1 MSKTYQIKS
10 LDAKGQPQIETIQ
23 PAPGRAP
30 TVIKAVPGT
39 RYTLTKVQQGSA
51 PDNIRVQRSGKH
63 LRILFDGSSQPD
75 VVIEDFF
82 DGSPSG
88 GKSTLTGTTDRGAL
102 HEYVPE
108 TGIEQH
114 SLSRLEDNDAIHGMA
129 LGGIEVPANTGAA
142 VGLLAPLA
150 GGGLGIGAAGAG
162 AAALGAAAL
171 AGGGGGGGGDTAP
184 AKPKIEFLALAT
196 TSDSGPVGDN
206 ITKVQRPTIVGK
218 ATANSEV
225 TVTLNN
231 KTYTTTADANGDFTV
246 TVSDTDLS
254 ATRYTPLAKA
264 TTANGVSSDTFSGTP
279 FIVDLS
285 SGDNIN
291 ASGKPE
297 SDVNAGATLG
307 SLVLSDDSGQAGDL
321 VTSGQRQQFSGLVSA
336 WTDNG
341 DKVLVTLN
349 KLGDNTTTR
358 EAYLTPN
365 AQNQWAWDQSAL
377 PLDPGKYEV
386 RSTLVDGAGN
396 EVRNSSGSSISR
408 TDTITISPGN
418 GQVVNPDGSLTED
431 PNSTKPANAVISS
444 LSNDTGVDNSDFI
457 TNDNTLVFRGL
468 LENFTSN
475 GDMLRVQL
483 KNRDGAIVHSG
494 YVKPTGNAW
503 TWDLSTRQ
511 LPDGPYELTTTIVDA
526 GGTQVSGTTQA
537 IKALVVDTSVSKNQ
551 TPAAQA
557 EDANSALQ
565 LLSMDMADTDK
576 ITNSTTP
583 VFNGNFGFGKTWTS
597 NGDIFKFEI
606 HDLAGHVIDL
616 SPQLSNGSNSWTSAA
631 WTNPLTTDGT
641 YIAKASILDA
651 AGNVLSTVQQ
661 SFVLD
666 HTVPKLKLS
675 DKSDL
680 DTDTQVRTFS
690 SFGIYCDEAVSY
702 TIQTPSKTTPGTYD
716 TLVTGTY
723 SSIDS
728 PPAPRMDGTFA
739 KGELRIIYT
748 DVAGNSNLYEN
759 SETWSFH
766 NLPISSVTPPATY
779 QPTPTQPAKLG
790 AIGTIQLTS
799 TDQTLD
805 LTSIIGDGK
814 LHNHVDMTASGPQHL
829 TLNLNDV
836 LSMGVVNSFQ
846 LLDRQRSDVLQ
857 LRVDGDSSDSV
868 VFKDRDAWSV
878 ATSPVIMNS
887 HSYAVYSS
895 YDTNHHLVEV
905 MVQQG
910 IQIS

>member
-39 RYTLTKVQQGSA
+39 RYTLTEVQQGSA

-63 LRILFDGSSQPD
+63 LRIMFDGSSQPD

-341 DKVLVTLN
+341 DKVLVKLN

-365 AQNQWAWDQSAL
+365 AQNQWTWDQSAL

-583 VFNGNFGFGKTWTS
+583 AFNGTFGSGKTWTS

-651 AGNVLSTVQQ
+651 AGNVLNTVQQ
-661 SFVLD
+661 AFTLD
-666 HTVPKLKLS
+666 KTAPSLLFTETVKDIALEGSAFSNGLTVSRFSLS
-675 DKSDL
+675 SN
-680 DTDTQVRTFS
+680 
-690 SFGIYCDEAVSY
+690 EAVHY
-702 TIQTPSKTTPGTYD
+702 TIKTGSTLLAEGDYNGSATY
-716 TLVTGTY
+716 TNNTING
-723 SSIDS
+723 SFN
-728 PPAPRMDGTFA
+728 A
-739 KGELRIIYT
+739 GEFTVIYT
-748 DVAGNSNLYEN
+748 DAAGNTSQYTNTDRKLVFSNIILTTSAPTHGY
-759 SETWSFH
+759 TD
-766 NLPISSVTPPATY
+766 L
-779 QPTPTQPAKLG
+779 PTPLGKLG
-790 AIGTIQLTS
+790 AVGTIKLDTA
-799 TDQTLD
+799 DQMLD
-805 LTSIIGDGK
+805 LTSIIGNGQ
-814 LHNHVDMTASGPQHL
+814 LHNHIDMSPSGSQHL

-836 LSMGVVNSFQ
+836 LHLGAVNSFRVDD
-846 LLDRQRSDVLQ
+846 LLQF
-857 LRVDGDSSDSV
+857 RVDGGTNDTV
-868 VFKDRDAWSV
+868 VFKDRSAWALEPTTV
-878 ATSPVIMNS
+878 DIGAN
-887 HSYAVYSS
+887 HYAVYSS